1 MYTIYITGK
10 PDEES
15 AVAEIE
21 KYIKNLKETPVKKK
35 VTTRADVAALQGKY
49 GTQLPKKYPIVVYG
63 EMLIGGLAEMKIWYK
78 NKRMKK

>member
-15 AVAEIE
+15 AVTEIE
-21 KYIKNLKETPVKKK
+21 KYIKNLKEVPVKKK

-63 EMLIGGLAEMKIWYK
+63 EILIGGLAEMKIWYK

>member
-15 AVAEIE
+15 AVTEIE
-21 KYIKNLKETPVKKK
+21 KYIKNLKEVPMKKK

-49 GTQLPKKYPIVVYG
+49 GSQLPKKYPIVVYG